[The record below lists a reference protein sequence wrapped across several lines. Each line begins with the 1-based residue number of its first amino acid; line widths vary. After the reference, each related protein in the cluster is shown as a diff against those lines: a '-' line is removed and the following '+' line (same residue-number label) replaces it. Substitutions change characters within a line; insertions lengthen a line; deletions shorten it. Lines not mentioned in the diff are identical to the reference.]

1 MPEQL
6 RFSLRILV
14 RPSTSIAGDEP
25 AANSL
30 GLRKETALIKLQSL
44 VEQAADTVI
53 RRQPLPAGIQVA
65 ANKAIGN

>member
-1 MPEQL
+1 MEYRRKHVPT
-6 RFSLRILV
+6 V
-14 RPSTSIAGDEP
+14 RRPSIAGDDP
-25 AANSL
+25 AANNL
-30 GLRKETALIKLQSL
+30 GLRKETALTKLQSL

>member
-1 MPEQL
+1 MEYRRKHVPTVPL
-6 RFSLRILV
+6 
-14 RPSTSIAGDEP
+14 PSIAGDDP

-30 GLRKETALIKLQSL
+30 GLRKETALTKLQSL
-44 VEQAADTVI
+44 VEQSADTFT